1 MQERY
6 IYVDNASR
14 MYIDRKKQKAIRLS
28 ISQVDEKK
36 IELGIQQ
43 IATCIME
50 LYEKNNYNSVSFK
63 PYL

>member
-1 MQERY
+1 
-6 IYVDNASR
+6 